1 MRRSLAVM
9 EIVAGRCGRVGD
21 GVCVVMAST
30 VPVMGV
36 VVVRM
41 RVYGAVGMTVF
52 VLMGVRVFVFVLCTM
67 AVRER
72 VVVRVAVFGAVGMPM
87 RMRVVVPVAVRL
99 AVPVFSRMI
108 MGVGVHRAIGVPM
121 HVLVGMLVLVP
132 SLMFVRVGMVVG
144 VAVHRAVGMA
154 MFVFMGA
161 QRAAFDPRL
170 AFSAT
175 TYRTHV
181 SSLLRSAVSDA
192 NGNRSEPTLA
202 VHEANRGALP
212 LGSRFFLH

>member
-1 MRRSLAVM
+1 M
-9 EIVAGRCGRVGD
+9 I
-21 GVCVVMAST
+21 
-30 VPVMGV
+30 
-36 VVVRM
+36 
-41 RVYGAVGMTVF
+41 
-52 VLMGVRVFVFVLCTM
+52 
-67 AVRER
+67 
-72 VVVRVAVFGAVGMPM
+72 VRVAVFGAVGMPM
-87 RMRVVVPVAVRL
+87 RMRVVMPVAVRL

-108 MGVGVHRAIGVPM
+108 MGVSVHRAIGVPM

-154 MFVFMGA
+154 MFMFMGA
-161 QRAAFDPRL
+161 QRTAFDPRL

-175 TYRTHV
+175 TYRAHA
-181 SSLLRSAVSDA
+181 SPLQRSAAYDA

-212 LGSRFFLH
+212 LGSRIFLH